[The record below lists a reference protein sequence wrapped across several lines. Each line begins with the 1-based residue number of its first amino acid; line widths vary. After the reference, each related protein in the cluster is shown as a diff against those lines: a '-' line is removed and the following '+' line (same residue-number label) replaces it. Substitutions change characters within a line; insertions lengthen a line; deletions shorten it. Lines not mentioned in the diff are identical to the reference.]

1 MNHRNHS
8 FVWYEMKSHI
18 WNQIWDHTMGM
29 FNMKRGWK
37 YTLKWGV
44 YPPFGGQASCW
55 SQRQQWARLKT
66 SQYPIGIDY
75 VLQILA
81 LQKHK
86 ITLLRVIPTMTFIHF
101 LTGKSSGILSD
112 ISSGILSGISSGIC
126 SGISSGLSSGI
137 LSGKSSGILSG
148 ISSGIYSDISS
159 GICSGISSGI
169 LSGISSGI
177 YSDISSGILSRKS
190 SGISSGIL
198 SGISSGILS
207 GISHGYLL
215 AFYLTFH
222 LAYLL
227 AFYLATCKV
236 RSGIAPVTLPHTR
249 EFASN
254 I

>member
-86 ITLLRVIPTMTFIHF
+86 ITLLRVIPTMTFIHV
-101 LTGKSSGILSD
+101 LTGK
-112 ISSGILSGISSGIC
+112 
-126 SGISSGLSSGI
+126 
-137 LSGKSSGILSG
+137 
-148 ISSGIYSDISS
+148 
-159 GICSGISSGI
+159 
-169 LSGISSGI
+169 SSGI